1 MVQQL
6 RLRNFRSFKDAT
18 IELRPLNILVG
29 ANASGK
35 TNLVHAFRFLRDL
48 ARSGLENAVAL
59 QGGAEYLTPL
69 NSREREVTI
78 ELTIAPKVVV
88 HSEGTDREGLQVE
101 TIRYELTIQ
110 TVRTK
115 NSARIV
121 RETFEVRTVAT
132 QGDAA
137 VLEIMREGKNVR
149 VAPVDSRLLRI
160 RFRKGERFELDSSTS
175 LFGITP
181 LMLGLPPFLFG
192 ENITI
197 YDFSPKQAKQAI
209 PVASAHTL
217 SEDGAN
223 LPLVI
228 QQLLR
233 DPRQRERLLR
243 LVQSVLPHIQ
253 QLNTT
258 MVGGQH
264 VQIQVQ
270 ETYHERRA
278 IPAILLSDGTVEVV
292 ALVVALFFTRFPKGT
307 VILEE
312 PDRNLHPG
320 LMGALMELFRDA
332 TERNQLLITTH
343 NPELLR
349 HAELDELVLI
359 ERDSEGNSTIKRPA
373 DQEGVKIFLEEELGL
388 DYLHTHQLLGV

>member
-35 TNLVHAFRFLRDL
+35 TNLVQAFRFLRDL

-59 QGGAEYLTPL
+59 QGGAEYLTNL
-69 NSREREVTI
+69 QSREREVTI
-78 ELTIAPKVVV
+78 ELAMAPKMLVR
-88 HSEGTDREGLQVE
+88 SEGADREGLQVE

-110 TVRTK
+110 TIRTK

-121 RETFEVRTVAT
+121 RETFEVWHAASKSKAT
-132 QGDAA
+132 
-137 VLEIMREGKNVR
+137 VLEMTREGRVVR
-149 VAPVDSRLLRI
+149 VRPTDSPLLRV
-160 RFRKGERFELDSSTS
+160 RFRKGERFELETGTS
-175 LFGITP
+175 LFGIAP

-209 PVASAHTL
+209 PVASAHML
-217 SEDGAN
+217 SEDGSN
-223 LPLVI
+223 LPLVVHQI
-228 QQLLR
+228 LR
-233 DPRQRERLLR
+233 DPHQRERLLR
-243 LVQSVLPHIQ
+243 LVQSVLPYIQ
-253 QLNTT
+253 HLHTT

-264 VQIQVQ
+264 VQLQVQ
-270 ETYHERRA
+270 ETYHGKRA
-278 IPAILLSDGTVEVV
+278 LPAILLSDGTVEVV
-292 ALVVALFFTRFPKGT
+292 ALVIALFFSRLPDGL

-320 LMGALMELFRDA
+320 LMGALMELLRDA
-332 TERNQLLITTH
+332 AETSQILVTTH
-343 NPELLR
+343 NPELVRRADL
-349 HAELDELVLI
+349 EDLILI
-359 ERDSEGNSTIKRPA
+359 ERNREGNSVIKRPA
-373 DQEGVKIFLEEELGL
+373 NQEGVKIFLEENLQL
-388 DYLHTHQLLGV
+388 DYLHTQQLLGV

>member
-1 MVQQL
+1 
-6 RLRNFRSFKDAT
+6 
-18 IELRPLNILVG
+18 
-29 ANASGK
+29 
-35 TNLVHAFRFLRDL
+35 LVHAFRFLRDL

-59 QGGAEYLTPL
+59 QGGAEYLTHL
-69 NSREREVTI
+69 HSREREVTI
-78 ELTIAPKVVV
+78 ELTIAPEMMVR
-88 HSEGTDREGLQVE
+88 SEGTNREGLQVE
-101 TIRYELTIQ
+101 TIRYELTVR
-110 TVRTK
+110 TVRAK

-121 RETFEVRTVAT
+121 REIFEVWNAAS
-132 QGDAA
+132 QSEAA
-137 VLEIMREGKNVR
+137 VLEIMREGKVVR
-149 VAPVDSRLLRI
+149 VSPSDSQLLRM
-160 RFRKGERFELDSSTS
+160 RFRKGERFELETSTS
-175 LFGITP
+175 LFGIVP
-181 LMLGLPPFLFG
+181 LMLRLPPFLFG

-209 PVASAHTL
+209 AAAPARML

-228 QQLLR
+228 RQILR
-233 DPRQRERLLR
+233 EPRHRERLLR

-253 QLNTT
+253 QLHTT

-264 VQIQVQ
+264 VQMQVQ
-270 ETYHERRA
+270 ETYHGKRA
-278 IPAILLSDGTVEVV
+278 LPATLLSDGTVEVV
-292 ALVVALFFTRFPKGT
+292 ALVVALFFTRFSGGT

-320 LMGALMELFRDA
+320 LMGALMELFRAA
-332 TERNQLLITTH
+332 TERSQLLITTH